1 MFCFL
6 CVPACAFLHTSSGMQ
21 STHSVLRQRK
31 IGNVRLSKPIYIT
44 YFLKFFMAKTIS
56 KEIPLA
62 EITLR
67 RYEKPSKLSDREL
80 VRKLCLSIGLLQPG
94 DSRDVIVDILHVL
107 LKAKKLNK
115 ALTSEEIEKEVI
127 NARKKQKLPLLGI
140 ASSNIRR
147 QIKRLRDLFLVE
159 KIKNSY
165 RISEFENLGVIFEE
179 KIEKFY
185 LKSIVDRVK
194 EYFESVR

>member
-1 MFCFL
+1 
-6 CVPACAFLHTSSGMQ
+6 
-21 STHSVLRQRK
+21 
-31 IGNVRLSKPIYIT
+31 
-44 YFLKFFMAKTIS
+44 MAKTIS
-56 KEIPLA
+56 KEIPLS

-94 DSRDVIVDILHVL
+94 DSRDVIVDILHSL
-107 LKAKKLNK
+107 LKAKKQKKL
-115 ALTSEEIEKEVI
+115 LTSEDIEKEVI
-127 NARKKQKLPLLGI
+127 DSRKKQKLALHGI

-159 KIKNSY
+159 KVKNSY
-165 RISEFENLGVIFEE
+165 RIDEFEDLNVIFEE
-179 KIEKFY
+179 KIERFY

-194 EYFESVR
+194 EYFNSVK

>member
-1 MFCFL
+1 
-6 CVPACAFLHTSSGMQ
+6 
-21 STHSVLRQRK
+21 
-31 IGNVRLSKPIYIT
+31 
-44 YFLKFFMAKTIS
+44 MAKQKTIS

-67 RYEKPSKLSDREL
+67 KYEKPSKLSDREL
-80 VRKLCLSIGLLQPG
+80 VRKLCLSVGLLQPG

-107 LKAKKLNK
+107 LKAKKQKKL
-115 ALTSEEIEKEVI
+115 LGSEEIEKEVI
-127 NARKKQKLPLLGI
+127 NARKRQKLALHGI

-159 KIKNSY
+159 KVKNQY
-165 RISEFENLGVIFEE
+165 RITEFEELGVIFEE

-185 LKSIVDRVK
+185 MKSIVDRVK
-194 EYFESVR
+194 EYFGNLR